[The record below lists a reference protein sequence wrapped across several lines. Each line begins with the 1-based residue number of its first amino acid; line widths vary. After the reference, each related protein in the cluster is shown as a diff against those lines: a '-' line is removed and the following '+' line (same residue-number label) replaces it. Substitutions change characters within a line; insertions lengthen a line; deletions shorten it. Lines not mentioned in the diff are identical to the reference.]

1 MLTGALRAADND
13 YNVASPIR
21 PLKPREMFRTIALTG
36 FAALIAA
43 STLALAPPARA
54 QIGNIFSDPAPR
66 PPGAIPRGQPQPPP
80 DDDEEVPE
88 LPRGR
93 LLPAPDR
100 PPPGQ
105 GVPPPGSV
113 QSQPL
118 APPPGTTV
126 VPQSTPPGIAVAAAA
141 ARRSQ
146 RRQRAAGR
154 QSAAGT
160 AARPA
165 PAQGRAAVAGDAA
178 ARRRGGHRA
187 AGHKIT
193 NKKASFSGLDKIT
206 GRIIN
211 FDEDIGETVQFGAL
225 RVKTDA
231 CYTRPATEAANTD
244 AFVEVDEITL
254 QGEVKRIF
262 SGWMY
267 AASPGLHG
275 VEHPIYDIWLTD
287 CKGPDQP
294 PSSTPQPDPP
304 KQPTAAAASGAEASR
319 RRSRRHRVRRCR
331 SRNSSS
337 TAAAAAAAAAAG
349 RAVRRTVRQLSADR
363 SATLADARAMICQR
377 SAPVMAAS
385 LGSFAE
391 IGRLARDRLVEQRA
405 VAPPRDLDRA
415 KTAQMLG
422 DILGVE
428 QLEAARDQP
437 RHQMHQ
443 RHLRGVAGA
452 MEHALAEEG
461 APEADAIQP
470 ADQIAVL
477 PDLDAVAV
485 AELVQSDIEIADAP
499 VDPGVLAACLRRG
512 AAGDHLP

>member
-1 MLTGALRAADND
+1 MDLRAADNVL
-13 YNVASPIR
+13 YYVASPIR
-21 PLKPREMFRTIALTG
+21 LLKPREMFRTIALTG
-36 FAALIAA
+36 FAALMAA
-43 STLALAPPARA
+43 STISLAPPARA

-93 LLPAPDR
+93 LLPAPNR

-126 VPQSTPPGIAVAAAA
+126 VPQNTPPGVAVAPPQPGAAA
-141 ARRSQ
+141 SP
-146 RRQRAAGR
+146 
-154 QSAAGT
+154 T
-160 AARPA
+160 
-165 PAQGRAAVAGDAA
+165 
-178 ARRRGGHRA
+178 RRRAPIRCRDCRRA
-187 AGHKIT
+187 SASPRACRNRRRRLQPGDEVVTEPPATKIT

-287 CKGPDQP
+287 CKGPDQTIV
-294 PSSTPQPDPP
+294 S
-304 KQPTAAAASGAEASR
+304 AAARSAEAPPPPPPRRRSAR
-319 RRSRRHRVRRCR
+319 RRSRR
-331 SRNSSS
+331 STAPAAAAAIPAAA
-337 TAAAAAAAAAAG
+337 TAAASAAAAAAAG
-349 RAVRRTVRQLSADR
+349 CSADCSAISADR
-363 SATLADARAMICQR
+363 VAR
-377 SAPVMAAS
+377 
-385 LGSFAE
+385 
-391 IGRLARDRLVEQRA
+391 
-405 VAPPRDLDRA
+405 
-415 KTAQMLG
+415 
-422 DILGVE
+422 
-428 QLEAARDQP
+428 
-437 RHQMHQ
+437 
-443 RHLRGVAGA
+443 
-452 MEHALAEEG
+452 ME
-461 APEADAIQP
+461 
-470 ADQIAVL
+470 
-477 PDLDAVAV
+477 
-485 AELVQSDIEIADAP
+485 
-499 VDPGVLAACLRRG
+499 R
-512 AAGDHLP
+512 